1 MKIEALGN
9 PYSSN
14 TNTPQAGSN
23 RTAITTKSNIIAP
36 LPPKVFTSQQPVPI
50 QAAKTVQKTTVPV
63 SPVSPVKKGNFISSA
78 IGSAIEAAT
87 GRTNQPKS
95 IAKSGTVK
103 FAAATGVALADLVS
117 EGLDFTAD
125 FLVNQVS

>member
-1 MKIEALGN
+1 MKIESLGN

-14 TNTPQAGSN
+14 TKPTQGQASSVRNATTP
-23 RTAITTKSNIIAP
+23 KSNIIAP

-50 QAAKTVQKTTVPV
+50 QPAKTVKKTTVPV

-87 GRTNQPKS
+87 GRPG
-95 IAKSGTVK
+95 AVK
-103 FAAATGVALADLVS
+103 FAATTGVALAELVS
-117 EGLDFTAD
+117 
-125 FLVNQVS
+125 VP